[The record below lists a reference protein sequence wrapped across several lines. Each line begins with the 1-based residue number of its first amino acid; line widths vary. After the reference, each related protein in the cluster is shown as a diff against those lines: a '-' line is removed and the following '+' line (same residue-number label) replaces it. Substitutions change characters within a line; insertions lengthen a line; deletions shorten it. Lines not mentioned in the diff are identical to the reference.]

1 MINWIIHKIMSEPFF
16 AEANM
21 AYVKNPSRSR
31 LPEPLSGNLQGEYSR
46 RINEKERFV
55 YQIPVMV

>member
-1 MINWIIHKIMSEPFF
+1 MSEPFF

-31 LPEPLSGNLQGEYSR
+31 LPDPLSGNLQDEYNR